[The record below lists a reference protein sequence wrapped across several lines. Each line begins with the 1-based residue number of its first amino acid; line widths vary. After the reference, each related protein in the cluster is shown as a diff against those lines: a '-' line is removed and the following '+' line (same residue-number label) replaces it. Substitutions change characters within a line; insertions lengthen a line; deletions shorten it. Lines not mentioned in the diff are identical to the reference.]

1 MIKQTHKPVKSKP
14 IRRFLIAGLL
24 VWLPIVATFL
34 VVRFLVDL
42 LDKSVALLPKAY
54 QPDVFLGMHIPG
66 LGVILSLVI
75 VLLTGMIVTNFLGR
89 RLVTFG
95 EAILAKI
102 PLVRSIYNGV
112 KQILETILKKDSPSF
127 RKVLLIEYPRKG
139 IRSIVFQTSAPQ
151 QSKGQSNHGEELV
164 TVFLPTTPNPTSGFL
179 LMVPQKDIIELD
191 MSIDDALKMIISLG
205 VVQPCDVNHFLKK
218 TSPNI
223 S

>member
-1 MIKQTHKPVKSKP
+1 MERTDRHVKHKP

-34 VVRFLVDL
+34 VIRFLVDV
-42 LDKSVALLPKAY
+42 LDKSVALLPKVY
-54 QPDVFLGMHIPG
+54 QPDTWLGMHIPG
-66 LGVILSLVI
+66 LGVILSLVV

-89 RLVTFG
+89 RLVVLG
-95 EAILAKI
+95 EAILARI

-112 KQILETILKKDSPSF
+112 KQILETILKKDSASF

-139 IRSIVFQTSAPQ
+139 IKSIVFQTSSPRSEI
-151 QSKGQSNHGEELV
+151 QSGDGEALV

-205 VVQPCDVNHFLKK
+205 VVQPSDVNHFLKK
-218 TSPNI
+218 S